1 MVLRIILDSYDRAL
15 GLGMGLFT
23 KKEGK
28 SSEESVS
35 IFNPNP
41 AVTMKAI
48 PNDFF
53 SMIVG
58 KWDEWTFFS
67 LCFQSLLSI

>member
-23 KKEGK
+23 KKESK

-41 AVTMKAI
+41 AVMMKAI
-48 PNDFF
+48 PNDF
-53 SMIVG
+53 
-58 KWDEWTFFS
+58 
-67 LCFQSLLSI
+67 